1 MPFTVLKMTLPA
13 LVHIIEEPEDDYGCR
28 GIKQDRE
35 NRGGGMDEATGR
47 NIQEEKADQWK
58 TKHVWKA
65 FSGASQ
71 SHN

>member
-1 MPFTVLKMTLPA
+1 MITAT
-13 LVHIIEEPEDDYGCR
+13 EDS
-28 GIKQDRE
+28 
-35 NRGGGMDEATGR
+35 NRTGRKGEMDEATGR
-47 NIQEEKADQWK
+47 NIQEEKAGQWK